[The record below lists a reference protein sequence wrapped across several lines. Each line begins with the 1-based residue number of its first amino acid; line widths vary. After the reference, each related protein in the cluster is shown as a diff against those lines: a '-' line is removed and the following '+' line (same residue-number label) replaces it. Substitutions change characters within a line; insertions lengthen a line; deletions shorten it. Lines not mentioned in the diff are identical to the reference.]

1 MIDIVI
7 ENDMRRVSDLS
18 AHQIIGAMYKIANR
32 VADQKRMHKPIDAD
46 WVANELMY
54 VLEYIELAP
63 IVELED

>member
-32 VADQKRMHKPIDAD
+32 VADQKRMRKPIDVD
-46 WVANELMY
+46 WVVNELMY
-54 VLEYIELAP
+54 ALEYIELAP

>member
-18 AHQIIGAMYKIANR
+18 AHQIISAVYKIANR
-32 VADQKRMHKPIDAD
+32 VADQKRMHKPIDVD
-46 WVANELMY
+46 WVVNELMY
-54 VLEYIELAP
+54 ALEYIELAP